1 MKSSQATQ
9 ASVIALQARIKEA
22 EAERYAN
29 PLVYALAG
37 LVALLALLM
46 ALLFW
51 RQTRGAR
58 PAQWWSGPAPA
69 PAPSDAPLTIA
80 PAAAIPVPVAPQPV
94 GPALATDD
102 VFEVPTFPQEDE
114 PPAEPPAVAPRE
126 LSVEELMDLE
136 QQAEFF
142 IVLGQDE
149 AAIDLLMSHVR
160 TDGGNSPL
168 PYLKL
173 LEIYRRREDSDAYE
187 RIRERFNRRFNAYA
201 PDFDAD
207 PQDGRSL
214 VDYPET
220 VERLQALWSAPT
232 PVMQTLD
239 ASLFRRNKG
248 DATFDLPAY
257 RELLFLYAVARD
269 LAESVGVPPSTG
281 VDLLLPL
288 DDSAEA
294 PVSRLSAAS
303 GTTIP
308 GYTDTATLP
317 VDLNLAASQS
327 ASELGHG
334 DSARPGFIDFHLDLP
349 AEPPASDTP
358 GEKAR

>member
-1 MKSSQATQ
+1 MFR
-9 ASVIALQARIKEA
+9 SVRLWIRARS
-22 EAERYAN
+22 
-29 PLVYALAG
+29 
-37 LVALLALLM
+37 
-46 ALLFW
+46 
-51 RQTRGAR
+51 
-58 PAQWWSGPAPA
+58 AQWWSGPVPT
-69 PAPSDAPLTIA
+69 PAPSDAPLTVA
-80 PAAAIPVPVAPQPV
+80 PAAAVPVPVPVIAPESAAAP
-94 GPALATDD
+94 LAADD
-102 VFEVPTFPQEDE
+102 VFEVPTFPHE
-114 PPAEPPAVAPRE
+114 AEPPTAAPVAPPRE

-160 TDGGNSPL
+160 SDGGISPL

-173 LEIYRRREDSDAYE
+173 LEIYRRRGEVDAYQ

-201 PDFDAD
+201 PDLEAD
-207 PQDGRSL
+207 LQEGRSL

-220 VERLQALWSAPT
+220 IERLQSLWSAPT
-232 PVMQTLD
+232 RVMQTLD

-288 DDSAEA
+288 DDSADE
-294 PVSRLSAAS
+294 PVSRLSASPGTVAS
-303 GTTIP
+303 D
-308 GYTDTATLP
+308 YADTATLP
-317 VDLNLAASQS
+317 VDLNLADHQAAT
-327 ASELGHG
+327 ASEPGRG
-334 DSARPGFIDFHLDLP
+334 DAAKPGFIDFHLDLP
-349 AEPPASDTP
+349 DVPPPADKP
-358 GEKAR
+358 PR